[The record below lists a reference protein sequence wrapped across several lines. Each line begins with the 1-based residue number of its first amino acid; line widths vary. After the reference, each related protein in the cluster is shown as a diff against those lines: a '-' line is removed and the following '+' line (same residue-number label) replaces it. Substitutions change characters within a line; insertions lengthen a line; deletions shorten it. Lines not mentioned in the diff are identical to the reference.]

1 MTRTRTVLATVA
13 AALLLGAAGGSGI
26 IAASSGTTADVGG
39 NAVGVDGNA
48 VAGQEDNE
56 TTTAGAAET
65 TAVGQ
70 ETTTAFVDTNT
81 VALTFDNQT
90 SNGSAVTVSQAVL
103 PDGGFVAV
111 YLAENVSG
119 NFTTLVGPENIG
131 PRVGNSTYLGAELN
145 ENVTIQLDR
154 SLDESQMLIAV
165 PHRDT
170 NGNQQFDPA
179 LEGAETTTAM
189 DGGAMTTTAMQQ
201 VDAPYTQTPGDQPI
215 TATAFITV
223 EGGAAAGETTAAN
236 ETTTEMA

>member
-1 MTRTRTVLATVA
+1 MTHKRTVLAA
-13 AALLLGAAGGSGI
+13 AAVALLLVAGGGSGI
-26 IAASSGTTADVGG
+26 LAATGGT
-39 NAVGVDGNA
+39 GVDDSDA
-48 VAGQEDNE
+48 VQE
-56 TTTAGAAET
+56 TTTAVGDQAT
-65 TAVGQ
+65 TAADGA

-90 SNGSAVTVSQAVL
+90 SNGTAVTVTQAVL

-111 YLAENVSG
+111 YLARNVSG

-145 ENVTIQLDR
+145 ENVTVQLDR
-154 SLDESQMLIAV
+154 QLEEDQLLIAV

-179 LEGAETTTAM
+179 LGAAGTTTAAGAAATTVT
-189 DGGAMTTTAMQQ
+189 GGDAMTTTAAQR

-215 TATAFITV
+215 TATAFVTIA
-223 EGGAAAGETTAAN
+223 EGAAAGETTAVNGTA
-236 ETTTEMA
+236 TA